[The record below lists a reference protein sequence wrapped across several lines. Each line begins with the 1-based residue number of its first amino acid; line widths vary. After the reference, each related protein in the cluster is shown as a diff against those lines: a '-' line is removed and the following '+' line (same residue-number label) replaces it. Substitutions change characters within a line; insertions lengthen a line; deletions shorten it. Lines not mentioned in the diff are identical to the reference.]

1 MKKIMLLTNNQQL
14 ITKVKES
21 RNIVLAYDDFMKVF
35 EQLNF
40 HNPDMII
47 FDFNLVNHDQQFM
60 LESLPKKDEE
70 QYVKLVSIGKSA
82 VKEQLADF
90 ALKFDD
96 INSFNSAHLS

>member
-1 MKKIMLLTNNQQL
+1 MKKIMLLTNNPQL

-21 RNIVLAYDDFMKVF
+21 PNIVLTYDDFMTVF

-47 FDFNLVNHDQQFM
+47 FDFNLVNYDQQFM

-70 QYVKLVSIGKSA
+70 HYIKLVSIGKSA
-82 VKEQLADF
+82 IKEQMADF

-96 INSFNSAHLS
+96 INSFNATRLV